1 MATLFALY
9 AGITDGFTA
18 VVISQ
23 AGAFAEA
30 NRQLVKYIDLFTGP
44 YTSEPST

>member
-1 MATLFALY
+1 VFVATLFALH

-23 AGAFAEA
+23 AAQFAEA
-30 NRQLVKYIDLFTGP
+30 NRQIVK
-44 YTSEPST
+44 

>member
-1 MATLFALY
+1 MATLFALH

-30 NRQLVKYIDLFTGP
+30 NRQLVKYVGP
-44 YTSEPST
+44 FAGSQASEPST

>member
-1 MATLFALY
+1 MATFFALR

-23 AGAFAEA
+23 AAQFAEA
-30 NRQLVKYIDLFTGP
+30 NRQLVR
-44 YTSEPST
+44 